1 VPVLGSVREVMA
13 VTTAKL
19 KSTMCNTGSLTLREF
34 AETAVLTR
42 ISEQSFVEGGTSNVL
57 TFDKD
62 VPREV

>member
-1 VPVLGSVREVMA
+1 MG

-19 KSTMCNTGSLTLREF
+19 KSTMCNMGSLHLREF
-34 AETAVLTR
+34 ADEAVLTR
-42 ISEQSFVEGGTSNVL
+42 ISEQSFVEGGTSNVF